1 MAEVDA
7 DGAVAPAADLIGRD
21 ELPRPWEEQGRRAL
35 EFFDTAIYL
44 LVAVIFLAGAGG
56 MLGYTVFSFAN
67 HFRQGFADSIVTLI
81 NDLLL
86 VMIMME
92 VLKTIVSYLE
102 DHAISLKPFLF
113 IGIISATRRVLTVG
127 AAVAVQENLTHAQL
141 WNHLDDLIV
150 NATVIL
156 ALAVAIRLVGSGKT
170 EG

>member
-1 MAEVDA
+1 MAGIDT
-7 DGAVAPAADLIGRD
+7 DGAVAPAADLA
-21 ELPRPWEEQGRRAL
+21 PRGSERRGWEQQSRRAI

-44 LVAVIFLAGAGG
+44 LVALIFLAGAAG
-56 MLGYTVFSFAN
+56 MLGYTVYSFVK
-67 HFRQGFADSIVTLI
+67 HFGEGFADSIVTMI

-127 AAVAVQENLTHAQL
+127 AAVAVQEHLSHAEL
-141 WNHLDDLIV
+141 WNHLDDLVV
-150 NATVIL
+150 NAAVIL
-156 ALAVAIRLVGSGKT
+156 ALALAIRLVGSGKH
-170 EG
+170 G